1 MHRDQLKP
9 EIIWNIEN
17 RLALTNA
24 DLIRS
29 ERQRTQLCANAAGF
43 FSHYDLRLCPTT
55 IMPPYS
61 VSQRYVANCNDV
73 EFSNYIEWLVITYA
87 ISVIAYS
94 AMSLPCE
101 ICSRSVACQSNYRLW
116 RRLVMT
122 GACLRV
128 GDCLRY
134 YWR

>member
-1 MHRDQLKP
+1 MIVEEAHPDLSQAYDCFGMLRAYVFAVSKAGPLAMHRDQLKP

-94 AMSLPCE
+94 AMSLP
-101 ICSRSVACQSNYRLW
+101 
-116 RRLVMT
+116 
-122 GACLRV
+122 
-128 GDCLRY
+128 
-134 YWR
+134 